1 MKWFS
6 LFASLFLVA
15 GLAFAEDAPATFPV
29 SNFTFTRPADWTWI
43 PTTSTMRK
51 AQLKVGGENG
61 ADVVFY
67 FFGPN
72 SGDVKSN
79 TDRWLKQF
87 DGKAGAEKV
96 ESIEAGATKIT
107 LVSTEGTYH
116 SGMPGGP
123 TTPMN
128 DYALLGA
135 ILESGEGNVFV
146 KMTGPAEIV
155 KAKRQQFIDFVSA
168 GAKTA
173 K

>member
-6 LFASLFLVA
+6 LFASLFLAA
-15 GLAFAEDAPATFPV
+15 GLAFADDAPATFPV
-29 SNFTFTRPADWTWI
+29 SSFTFARPADWAWV
-43 PTTSTMRK
+43 PVTSTMRK

-67 FFGPN
+67 FFGAN

-87 DGKAGAEKV
+87 DSAAGAEKV
-96 ESIEAGATKIT
+96 EPVAAGATKVTI
-107 LVSTEGTYH
+107 VSTEGTYH

-123 TTPMN
+123 TTPMAN
-128 DYALLGA
+128 YALLGA

-146 KMTGPAEIV
+146 KMTGPAELV
-155 KAKRQQFIDFVSA
+155 KSKHQQFVDFVTA
-168 GAKTA
+168 AAKTA